1 MSNDANIWSAVN
13 GPLIQVKL
21 SVNINHVSSCW
32 NIKGYNN
39 SSNVFDNN
47 QYLLPYTKVKLY
59 PIYFLHSKVRRKMQ
73 NYKRNKILS
82 NLVSL

>member
-32 NIKGYNN
+32 TIKGYNN
-39 SSNVFDNN
+39 SSYVFDNN
-47 QYLLPYTKVKLY
+47 QYLLLYTKVKLY
-59 PIYFLHSKVRRKMQ
+59 PIYFFHSKVLKSIRRK
-73 NYKRNKILS
+73 NAELYKT
-82 NLVSL
+82 